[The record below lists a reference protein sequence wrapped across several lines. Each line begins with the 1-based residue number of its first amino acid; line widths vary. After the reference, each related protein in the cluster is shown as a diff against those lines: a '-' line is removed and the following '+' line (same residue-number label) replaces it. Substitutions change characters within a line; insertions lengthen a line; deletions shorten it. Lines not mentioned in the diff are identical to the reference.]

1 MMAMP
6 DLSASPSG
14 RETDPLILRSTSH
27 SYDQSSNVDEQ
38 HENGSDDNHGR
49 SHHRRTPST
58 LEVISES
65 MDHMMEVVGDAT
77 THFIEDA
84 VEVKEA
90 VQEAVVEEVTE
101 IADTLMEE
109 LHEADDGNTF
119 LEMSLTRN
127 FSILPTDIERAVEVA
142 NLVTTGADDIPSMDD
157 KLAPTGTET
166 EMEALELIKQA
177 EAAVAAVVTPPSAY
191 LLLAMA
197 VFSLSAIG
205 PLLEAQQDVDSAMKI
220 CWRQFATSCLLFP
233 FAIVSVSKE
242 GFPQMTSTQ
251 WFTFLLTSV
260 CYTIMC
266 VGFVLSLEYTAV
278 GNAVIL
284 CNSQSLL
291 LLAGKMFVGNPVSSL
306 EAIGAL
312 VAFCGAIFCS
322 IDSSQ
327 SVPASAGGKTFLGDF
342 LGIVSSIAGV
352 GYLIFAKQTRSHMN
366 LYVFMYLNMLTGSL
380 ITLSFITLILREPV
394 TFDRNESTGFFGWTN
409 MDADRLPLEIAM
421 VLWCN
426 FFGTLGYVRA
436 MQFFDN
442 LVICV
447 AALMEPAVAE
457 LLAFVIGVGFLPG
470 WKGWLGNALV
480 AAGTFA
486 VVYRP
491 HDNSDKTVSH

>member
-1 MMAMP
+1 
-6 DLSASPSG
+6 
-14 RETDPLILRSTSH
+14 
-27 SYDQSSNVDEQ
+27 
-38 HENGSDDNHGR
+38 
-49 SHHRRTPST
+49 
-58 LEVISES
+58 
-65 MDHMMEVVGDAT
+65 MEVVGDAT
-77 THFIEDA
+77 THFIEEA
-84 VEVKEA
+84 VEVKETVWEA
-90 VQEAVVEEVTE
+90 ATDMQEAVVEEVAE

-142 NLVTTGADDIPSMDD
+142 NQITVGAEDVPSLDG
-157 KLAPTGTET
+157 KLAPAGT
-166 EMEALELIKQA
+166 EMETLELIKEA
-177 EAAVAAVVTPPSAY
+177 EAAVAAVVTTPPSAY

-197 VFSLSAIG
+197 VFCLSAIG
-205 PLLEAQQDVDSAMKI
+205 PLLEDQKGVDSTMKI

-233 FAIVSVSKE
+233 FAVVSVRKD
-242 GFPQMTSTQ
+242 GFPQMTLTQ
-251 WFTFLLTSV
+251 WSTFLLTSV

-266 VGFVLSLEYTAV
+266 VGFVLSLEYTAI

-284 CNSQSLL
+284 ANSQSLL
-291 LLAGKMFVGNPVSSL
+291 LLAGKMLVGHAVSSM
-306 EAIGAL
+306 EATGAL
-312 VAFCGAIFCS
+312 VAFSGAILCS

-327 SVPASAGGKTFLGDF
+327 AAPDSAGGKTFLGDF
-342 LGIVSSIAGV
+342 LGIVSSIGGV

-380 ITLSFITLILREPV
+380 LSLSFITLILREPV
-394 TFDRNESTGFFGWTN
+394 TFDRNESTGIFGWLN

-447 AALMEPAVAE
+447 AALMEPVVAE

-470 WKGWLGNALV
+470 WKGWLGNGLV

-491 HDNSDKTVSH
+491 HGSDKTVSSH